1 MVELSKA
8 QKLRYLEAV
17 TEMLMREVHE
27 FQEKYDLLK
36 AEAGDTPLPKAVTEW
51 FEHRL
56 ADCTHSIEEARKQWT
71 STNTGVSLKD
81 PYFEFT
87 SGGKATWTNKR
98 RRNEELI

>member
-17 TEMLMREVHE
+17 TEVLMREAHE
-27 FQEKYDLLK
+27 FQERYDLLK
-36 AEAGDTPLPKAVTEW
+36 AGAGDTPKAVSEW
-51 FEHRL
+51 FEHKL
-56 ADCTHSIEEARKQWT
+56 ADCAHSIEEARKQWK
-71 STNTGVSLKD
+71 NTKAGVSLKD

-98 RRNEELI
+98 RRKEELI